1 MIRQQQ
7 AMSNFNQN
15 INSINSN
22 NINTATK
29 KRAQS
34 ANVIKSDKF
43 INRLLDMSVLTS
55 ELGGSIPMNQDK
67 NKQFVNG
74 VENPAKTALQAFM
87 SSVDMRIIKKM

>member
-1 MIRQQQ
+1 MN
-7 AMSNFNQN
+7 NFNQN

-22 NINTATK
+22 NVNTATK

-55 ELGGSIPMNQDK
+55 ELGGSIPMN
-67 NKQFVNG
+67 
-74 VENPAKTALQAFM
+74 
-87 SSVDMRIIKKM
+87 

>member
-1 MIRQQQ
+1 MVRQQQ
-7 AMSNFNQN
+7 AMNNYNQN

-29 KRAQS
+29 KRAHS